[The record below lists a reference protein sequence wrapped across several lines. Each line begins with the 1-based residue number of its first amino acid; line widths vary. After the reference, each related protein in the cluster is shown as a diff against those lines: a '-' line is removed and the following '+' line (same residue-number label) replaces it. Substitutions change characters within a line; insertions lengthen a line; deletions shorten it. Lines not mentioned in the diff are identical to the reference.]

1 MATKMK
7 IKTGKT
13 GGHDVLVL
21 AKHPMETGLRKD
33 RKTGKPIPAHY
44 ITTMVFSVN
53 GNPVAQANLSAGV
66 SANPLIGI
74 NLTDVKSGDV
84 VSVRWTDNMGES
96 DGAEATVK

>member
-21 AKHPMETGLRKD
+21 AKHPMETGNRKD
-33 RKTGKPIPAHY
+33 KKTGELIPAHY
-44 ITTMVFSVN
+44 ITTMVFSHN
-53 GNPVAQANLSAGV
+53 GTEVAQANLGPGI

-74 NLTDVKSGDV
+74 NVTGAASGDKI
-84 VSVRWTDNMGES
+84 SVMWTDNKGASES
-96 DGAEATVK
+96 AEASVK